1 MLEIL
6 VTLQLM
12 ELENA
17 QLVSCLLYTLSCD
30 CFECLLILICSS
42 YLKFL
47 VVTVTFNIFSAH

>member
-17 QLVSCLLYTLSCD
+17 QLVSWLLYTLPCD
-30 CFECLLILICSS
+30 CFECLIILICSS

-47 VVTVTFNIFSAH
+47 VARVTLNIFSAH